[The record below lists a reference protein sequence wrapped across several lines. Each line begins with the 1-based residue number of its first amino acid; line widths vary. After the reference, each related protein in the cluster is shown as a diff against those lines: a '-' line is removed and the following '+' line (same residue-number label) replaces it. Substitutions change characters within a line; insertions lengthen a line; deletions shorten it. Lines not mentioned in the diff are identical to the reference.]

1 MTDLRGSR
9 AMSFAYEV
17 PEGLLYSRNH
27 EWVKVKGKVATVGVT
42 DYVQRKLREVL
53 YVELPNTNVKVS
65 RGQHVAT
72 IESVRATHEVRSPVS
87 GRIVEVNAKLVDSP
101 ELINEYPYES
111 GWIFRVEIANE
122 EDLADLMDADEYS
135 RYLQELELEAEESE

>member
-1 MTDLRGSR
+1 
-9 AMSFAYEV
+9 MSFKYEV

-27 EWVKVKGKVATVGVT
+27 EWLRMKGKIATVGVT

-53 YVELPNTNVKVS
+53 YIELPNTNVKVV

-72 IESVRATHEVRSPVS
+72 IESVRGSYEVRSPVS
-87 GRIVEVNAKLVDSP
+87 GKVVEVNARLADSP

-111 GWIFRVEIANE
+111 GWIFKVEISDE
-122 EDLADLMDADEYS
+122 GELSDLMDADEYS
-135 RYLQELELEAEESE
+135 RYLSELELETEESE

>member
-1 MTDLRGSR
+1 
-9 AMSFAYEV
+9 MSFEYEV

-27 EWVKVKGKVATVGVT
+27 EWLRVKGKITTVGVT

-53 YVELPNTNVKVS
+53 YIELPNTNVKVV

-72 IESVRATHEVRSPVS
+72 IESVRGSYEVRSPVS
-87 GRIVEVNAKLVDSP
+87 GKIVEVNARLVDSP

-111 GWIFRVEIANE
+111 GWIFKVEISDE
-122 EDLADLMDADEYS
+122 GELSDLMDADEYS
-135 RYLQELELEAEESE
+135 RYLSELELEAEESE

>member
-1 MTDLRGSR
+1 
-9 AMSFAYEV
+9 MSFKYEV

-27 EWVKVKGKVATVGVT
+27 EWLRVKGKIATVGVT

-53 YVELPNTNVKVS
+53 YIELPNTNVKVV

-72 IESVRATHEVRSPVS
+72 IESVRGSYEVRSPVS
-87 GRIVEVNAKLVDSP
+87 GKVVEVNARLADSP

-111 GWIFRVEIANE
+111 GWIFKVEISDE
-122 EDLADLMDADEYS
+122 GELSDLMDADEYS
-135 RYLQELELEAEESE
+135 RYLSELELETEESE

>member
-1 MTDLRGSR
+1 
-9 AMSFAYEV
+9 MSFEYEV

-27 EWVKVKGKVATVGVT
+27 EWLRVKGRIATVGVT

-53 YVELPNTNVKVS
+53 YIELPNTNVKVV

-72 IESVRATHEVRSPVS
+72 IESVKGSYEVRSPAS
-87 GRIVEVNAKLVDSP
+87 GKIVEVNARLADSP

-111 GWIFRVEIANE
+111 GWIYKVEISDE
-122 EDLADLMDADEYS
+122 GELSDLMDADEYS
-135 RYLQELELEAEESE
+135 RYLSELELEAEESE

>member
-1 MTDLRGSR
+1 
-9 AMSFAYEV
+9 MSFEYEV

-27 EWVKVKGKVATVGVT
+27 EWLRVKGKIATVGVT

-53 YVELPNTNVKVS
+53 YIELPNTNVKVV

-72 IESVRATHEVRSPVS
+72 IESVRGSYEVRSPVS
-87 GRIVEVNAKLVDSP
+87 GKIVEVNARLADSP

-111 GWIFRVEIANE
+111 GWIFKVEISDE
-122 EDLADLMDADEYS
+122 EELSDLMDADEYS
-135 RYLQELELEAEESE
+135 RYLSELELEAEESE

>member
-1 MTDLRGSR
+1 M
-9 AMSFAYEV
+9 

-27 EWVKVKGKVATVGVT
+27 EWVQVKGKIATVGVT

-53 YVELPNTNVKVS
+53 YIELPNTNVKVV

-72 IESVRATHEVRSPVS
+72 IESVRASHEVRSPVS
-87 GRIVEVNAKLVDSP
+87 GRIVEANARLVDSP

-111 GWIFRVEIANE
+111 GWIFKVEISDE
-122 EDLADLMDADEYS
+122 GELSDLMDADEYS
-135 RYLQELELEAEESE
+135 RYLTELELEAEESE

>member
-1 MTDLRGSR
+1 
-9 AMSFAYEV
+9 MSLEYEV

-27 EWVKVKGKVATVGVT
+27 EWLRVKGKIATVGVT

-53 YVELPNTNVKVS
+53 YIELPNTNVKVV

-72 IESVRATHEVRSPVS
+72 IESVRGSYEVRSPVS
-87 GRIVEVNAKLVDSP
+87 GKIVEVNARLVDSP

-111 GWIFRVEIANE
+111 GWIFKVEISDE
-122 EDLADLMDADEYS
+122 GELSDLMDADEYS
-135 RYLQELELEAEESE
+135 RYLSELELEAEESE

>member
-1 MTDLRGSR
+1 
-9 AMSFAYEV
+9 MSFKYEV

-27 EWVKVKGKVATVGVT
+27 EWLRMKGKIATVGVT

-53 YVELPNTNVKVS
+53 YIELPNTNVKVV

-72 IESVRATHEVRSPVS
+72 IESVRGSYEVRSPVS
-87 GRIVEVNAKLVDSP
+87 GKVVEVNARLADSP

-111 GWIFRVEIANE
+111 GWIFKVEISDE
-122 EDLADLMDADEYS
+122 GELSDLMDADEYS
-135 RYLQELELEAEESE
+135 RYLSELELEAEESE

>member
-1 MTDLRGSR
+1 
-9 AMSFAYEV
+9 MSFEYEV

-27 EWVKVKGKVATVGVT
+27 EWLRVKGRIATVGVT

-53 YVELPNTNVKVS
+53 YIELPNTNVKVV

-72 IESVRATHEVRSPVS
+72 IESVRGSYEVRSPVS
-87 GRIVEVNAKLVDSP
+87 GKIVEVNARLVDSP

-111 GWIFRVEIANE
+111 GWIFKVEISDE
-122 EDLADLMDADEYS
+122 GELSDLMDADEYS
-135 RYLQELELEAEESE
+135 RYLSELELEAEESE

>member
-1 MTDLRGSR
+1 
-9 AMSFAYEV
+9 MSFEYEV

-27 EWVKVKGKVATVGVT
+27 EWLRVKGKIATVGVT

-53 YVELPNTNVKVS
+53 YIELPNTNVKVV

-72 IESVRATHEVRSPVS
+72 IESVRGSYEVRSPVS
-87 GRIVEVNAKLVDSP
+87 GKIVEVNARLVDSP

-111 GWIFRVEIANE
+111 GWIFKVEISDE
-122 EDLADLMDADEYS
+122 GELSDLMDADEYS
-135 RYLQELELEAEESE
+135 RYLSELELEAEESE

>member
-1 MTDLRGSR
+1 
-9 AMSFAYEV
+9 MSFEYEV

-27 EWVKVKGKVATVGVT
+27 EWLRVKGKIATVGVT

-53 YVELPNTNVKVS
+53 YIELPNTNVKVV

-72 IESVRATHEVRSPVS
+72 IESVRGSYEVRSPVS
-87 GRIVEVNAKLVDSP
+87 GKIVEVNARLVDSP

-111 GWIFRVEIANE
+111 GWIFKVEISDE
-122 EDLADLMDADEYS
+122 RELSDLMDADEYS
-135 RYLQELELEAEESE
+135 RYLSELELEAEESE

>member
-1 MTDLRGSR
+1 
-9 AMSFAYEV
+9 MSFEYEV

-27 EWVKVKGKVATVGVT
+27 EWLRVKGKIATVGVT

-53 YVELPNTNVKVS
+53 YIELPNTNVKVV

-72 IESVRATHEVRSPVS
+72 IESVRGSYEVRSPVS
-87 GRIVEVNAKLVDSP
+87 GKIVEVNARLVDSP

-111 GWIFRVEIANE
+111 GWIFKVEISDE
-122 EDLADLMDADEYS
+122 GELSDLMDADEYS
-135 RYLQELELEAEESE
+135 RYLSELELETEESE

>member
-1 MTDLRGSR
+1 
-9 AMSFAYEV
+9 MSFKYEV

-27 EWVKVKGKVATVGVT
+27 EWLRVKGKIATVGVT

-53 YVELPNTNVKVS
+53 YIELPNTNVKVV

-72 IESVRATHEVRSPVS
+72 IESVRGSYEVRSPVS
-87 GRIVEVNAKLVDSP
+87 GKIVEVNARLADSP

-111 GWIFRVEIANE
+111 GWIFKVEISDE
-122 EDLADLMDADEYS
+122 GELSDLMDADEYS
-135 RYLQELELEAEESE
+135 RYLSELELEAEESE

>member
-1 MTDLRGSR
+1 
-9 AMSFAYEV
+9 MSFEYEV

-27 EWVKVKGKVATVGVT
+27 EWLRVKGKIATVGVT

-53 YVELPNTNVKVS
+53 YIELPNTNVKVV

-72 IESVRATHEVRSPVS
+72 IESVRGSYEVRSPVS
-87 GRIVEVNAKLVDSP
+87 GKIVEVNARLVDSP

-111 GWIFRVEIANE
+111 GWIFKVEISDE
-122 EDLADLMDADEYS
+122 EELSDLMDADEYS
-135 RYLQELELEAEESE
+135 RYLSELELEAEESE

>member
-1 MTDLRGSR
+1 
-9 AMSFAYEV
+9 MSFEYEV

-27 EWVKVKGKVATVGVT
+27 EWLRVKGKIATVGVT

-53 YVELPNTNVKVS
+53 YIELPNTNVKVV

-72 IESVRATHEVRSPVS
+72 IESVRGSYEVRSPVS
-87 GRIVEVNAKLVDSP
+87 GKIVEVNARLADSP

-111 GWIFRVEIANE
+111 GWIFKVEISDE
-122 EDLADLMDADEYS
+122 GELSDLMDADEYS
-135 RYLQELELEAEESE
+135 RYLSELELEAEESE

>member
-1 MTDLRGSR
+1 
-9 AMSFAYEV
+9 MSFEYEV

-27 EWVKVKGKVATVGVT
+27 EWLRVKGKIATVGVT

-53 YVELPNTNVKVS
+53 YIELPNTNVKVV

-72 IESVRATHEVRSPVS
+72 IESVRGSYEVRSPVS
-87 GRIVEVNAKLVDSP
+87 GKIVEVNARLADSP

-111 GWIFRVEIANE
+111 GWIFKVEISDE
-122 EDLADLMDADEYS
+122 RELSDLMDADEYS
-135 RYLQELELEAEESE
+135 RYLSELELEAEESE